1 MAAIRY
7 ISVRSADDNPAGG
20 TRPNFTD
27 PFRPTSFVGAGHI
40 VVPVENEQAM
50 HIYEMHH
57 VMAHLPGQV
66 FIPGLRSFRRNPDD
80 WPDRGI
86 GGCQTHNGRTPGA
99 RAERS
104 PLVYARV
111 RAASYEGIL
120 VAANRKEKAG
130 ISQRR
135 RR

>member
-50 HIYEMHH
+50 HVYEMHH
-57 VMAHLPGQV
+57 VMAHLPTERDNAALSAPMVSG
-66 FIPGLRSFRRNPDD
+66 FLHDTRN
-80 WPDRGI
+80 
-86 GGCQTHNGRTPGA
+86 A
-99 RAERS
+99 RCD
-104 PLVYARV
+104 Y
-111 RAASYEGIL
+111 
-120 VAANRKEKAG
+120 
-130 ISQRR
+130 
-135 RR
+135 